1 MLLCA
6 LTLLVLVDVGA
17 RNLKL
22 FAIPW
27 SLEVSEYMLY
37 AMTFLGAPWVLRENG
52 HIAIELALERLP
64 PRARARAQRAAD
76 AVGAAVCAIL
86 FVYACRILWASYAG
100 GVIVQKSVVFPEW
113 IEFTV
118 VPPVMLL
125 LCAIYLRR
133 VLRPHTAQPPA
144 ER

>member
-1 MLLCA
+1 
-6 LTLLVLVDVGA
+6 VLIDVGA

-52 HIAIELALERLP
+52 HIAVELAVERLP
-64 PRARARAQRAAD
+64 PRARVRARLAAD

-86 FVYACRILWASYAG
+86 FVYACRLVWRSYAS

-113 IEFTV
+113 IEFTI

-125 LCAIYLRR
+125 LCGIYLRR
-133 VLRPHTAQPPA
+133 LLRPQAARPPA
-144 ER
+144 EP

>member
-1 MLLCA
+1 
-6 LTLLVLVDVGA
+6 VLIDVGA

-52 HIAIELALERLP
+52 HIAIELAVERLP
-64 PRARARAQRAAD
+64 PRARARARLAAD

-86 FVYACRILWASYAG
+86 FVYASRLLWHSYG
-100 GVIVQKSVVFPEW
+100 SGVIVQKSVVFPEW
-113 IEFTV
+113 IEFTI

-125 LCAIYLRR
+125 LCGIYLRR
-133 VLRPHTAQPPA
+133 LLRPQDARPPA
-144 ER
+144 EP

>member
-27 SLEVSEYMLY
+27 SLETSEYMLY

-52 HIAIELALERLP
+52 HIAIELAVERLS
-64 PRARARAQRAAD
+64 PRGRQRAQRAAD
-76 AVGAAVCAIL
+76 AVGAVVCAIL
-86 FVYACRILWASYAG
+86 SVYACRILWRSYAG
-100 GVIVQKSVVFPEW
+100 GVIVQKSIVFPEW
-113 IEFTV
+113 IEFSI

-125 LCAIYLRR
+125 LCGIYLRR
-133 VLRPHTAQPPA
+133 LLHPRPAVAPA